1 MSRSRGRYFSRRD
14 VRFMNSLSGELMLDI
29 VEQIIIL
36 FKIDSSQ
43 THENVYGES
52 IDKFY
57 HPGIETSCLVETNPE
72 TGLAKKVIRLI
83 DGGSLAK

>member
-57 HPGIETSCLVETNPE
+57 HMELKLRV
-72 TGLAKKVIRLI
+72 
-83 DGGSLAK
+83 